1 MMRRS
6 ILCAAALAALPG
18 VAAAQSILPQEKLL
32 PQPVEPGQVAPWRAG
47 APAAADPAETGSLHV
62 APSGPTLADWYAKQ
76 GRPPLVLYFDRRLE
90 NLPPGWDGTARLMFA
105 HEKQSGGKTET
116 ETLSVGIERK
126 APVRSLRQ
134 RSPVVKLVENALTSE
149 MQRAGLKL
157 IDPSFAERAHAAR
170 SKGGDTEFD
179 SLKGAAGYVLEVEL
193 AATGDA
199 VSMLGSLK
207 SLNKGEIVAT
217 VRQPV
222 EHDLRDPADADTL
235 ARSFFKRL
243 LAFQPDAR

>member
-1 MMRRS
+1 M
-6 ILCAAALAALPG
+6 AARTMLWVGLAAG
-18 VAAAQSILPQEKLL
+18 VLHTAAAAQSLIEERVLPKA
-32 PQPVEPGQVAPWRAG
+32 VEPGQVAPWR
-47 APAAADPAETGSLHV
+47 PAATAPADPAETGSLYV

-76 GRPPLVLYFDRRLE
+76 GRPALVLFFDRRLE
-90 NLPPGWDGTARLMFA
+90 HLPPGWDGTARLMFA

-126 APVRSLRQ
+126 APVRSLRA
-134 RSPVVKLVENALTSE
+134 RSPVVQLVENSLTRE
-149 MQRAGLKL
+149 MHRAGLKA

-179 SLKGAAGYVLEVEL
+179 SLKGAAGYVLEIEL
-193 AATGDA
+193 AATGTA

-207 SLNKGEIVAT
+207 SLGSGEIVAT

-222 EHDLRDPADADTL
+222 EHDLRDPADADAL
-235 ARSFFKRL
+235 ARGFFKRL
-243 LAFQPDAR
+243 LAFQTDAR